1 MSNKYN
7 SGQDL
12 ITIVSEGIA
21 NMANTV
27 NSIMRGMLQIIDNF
41 YVQLEPTFDMIK
53 EMYRK
58 VLFMEIAD
66 EIGYPIYMEVDTELA
81 KRLIDSYRENH
92 NRCDKKEMQM
102 IVLDYHKEEYV
113 EAVLYGIKNVH
124 VFKPERVRLIEE
136 GIKAYQLELYAPSA
150 SLFVNQL
157 SGMIRDVY
165 KEMNTFH
172 KFSKKEQEEIISEFN
187 QGCKSDSEKSELL
200 QIICC
205 QSCNLVWVKV
215 AQHFLNITFSTKENM
230 KHPQRHMIC
239 HGKQTNYNTKEMNL
253 KLILCLDI
261 ILELAWRIH
270 KMKEEN
276 SVIDYVIDEQFQ

>member
-124 VFKPERVRLIEE
+124 VFK
-136 GIKAYQLELYAPSA
+136 
-150 SLFVNQL
+150 FCC
-157 SGMIRDVY
+157 DV
-165 KEMNTFH
+165 
-172 KFSKKEQEEIISEFN
+172 SI
-187 QGCKSDSEKSELL
+187 
-200 QIICC
+200 
-205 QSCNLVWVKV
+205 
-215 AQHFLNITFSTKENM
+215 
-230 KHPQRHMIC
+230 
-239 HGKQTNYNTKEMNL
+239 
-253 KLILCLDI
+253 
-261 ILELAWRIH
+261 
-270 KMKEEN
+270 
-276 SVIDYVIDEQFQ
+276 